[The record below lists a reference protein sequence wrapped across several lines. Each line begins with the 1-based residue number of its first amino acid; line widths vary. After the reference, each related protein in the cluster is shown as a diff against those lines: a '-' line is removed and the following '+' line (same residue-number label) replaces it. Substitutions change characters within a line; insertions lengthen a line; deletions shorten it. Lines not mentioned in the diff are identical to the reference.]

1 MEGEGKEEQ
10 LKVTATRSRTAI
22 KSAKQNQGKKNEG
35 KREERVGDGKRENE
49 CECGQTQGV
58 QRESGYGVS

>member
-1 MEGEGKEEQ
+1 M
-10 LKVTATRSRTAI
+10 TATRSRTAI

-35 KREERVGDGKRENE
+35 KREERVGERDGKRENE

-58 QRESGYGVS
+58 RREGGSGYGVS